1 MAKASIL
8 DRLPDNI
15 TCIAVSKTFP
25 EDAIRRKKEEGFQHF
40 GENRV
45 KEFLAKHESLSD
57 LDIVWHFIGHL
68 QSNKVNKVV
77 GKADFLHSLD
87 SVNLYRKL
95 VHACEQKTTAL
106 KVLLQVNISGE
117 QQKAGFSPE
126 DLFAS
131 LEEIH
136 SLASRACPVVG
147 LMCIGSSLEI
157 AGDEFVRSQMREMQ
171 KLFLKLK
178 QEEVPDL
185 FEMKYLSMGMSSDW
199 EIALE
204 YGSNMVRVGSLI
216 FGTRGVGNVR

>member
-25 EDAIRRKKEEGFQHF
+25 EEAIRRKKEEGFRHF

-45 KEFLAKHESLSD
+45 QEFLTKHESLAG
-57 LDIVWHFIGHL
+57 LDIIWHFIGHL

-77 GKADFLHSLD
+77 GKADFLHSVD
-87 SVNLYRKL
+87 SVKLYRKL
-95 VHACEQKTTAL
+95 VKACEQKNTVL

-117 QQKAGFSPE
+117 QQKAGFLPE
-126 DLFAS
+126 DLLVSLDEIQSEAS
-131 LEEIH
+131 H
-136 SLASRACPVVG
+136 ACPVEG
-147 LMCIGSSLEI
+147 LMCIGSSLESS
-157 AGDEFVRSQMREMQ
+157 GKDLVRSQMRDMQ
-171 KLFLKLK
+171 KLYKELK
-178 QEEVPDL
+178 QKELPDL